1 MTFSRTW
8 EWPEF
13 IEFQSGH
20 WKIVTF
26 KIIVYIFV
34 DHFARAGKFGK
45 ILSSALKSAVAALPS
60 NFCKQS
66 LKKTKYTR
74 NWVWNHIIFALI
86 YENLLQ
92 ILPAEEYTTCK
103 RNGCVK
109 LRQEESG
116 LGSEEPISVPTLLQ
130 DAAAAYPDVSTHLFP
145 KELYFE
151 GYRKV
156 GKEKGS
162 SFWFRTS
169 LQVHTNYF
177 SRSISAQTLF
187 SMYVDRGA
195 QIFVSSWVT
204 SWVPWLGKMTIRH
217 NNTSVKVSAPWSL
230 LNYWWMWL
238 LMECAKWCSSQ
249 GRSRDGAA
257 KITLIYSPKAPANYD
272 KCIFPSW
279 GCSSIKR
286 LFWLKTWNNLGMNLH
301 FRSLHWKWNVKANGK
316 PGLMSDICVKSSW
329 QRVDLFTLD

>member
-1 MTFSRTW
+1 METNLLFQMKGHRPNSNTLAIPVPPDKEPAGRRSSGLAHLMSALHQNAAAVVNSKTQLNGPDQVKNSTDSNLFSVKNWRELTWLAIHRSCLFPVGVKIISKLSMTFSRTW
-8 EWPEF
+8 KWPEF

-20 WKIVTF
+20 WKTGTL
-26 KIIVYIFV
+26 KIIVYILV

-45 ILSSALKSAVAALPS
+45 ILSLAKKSAVAALAS
-60 NFCKQS
+60 SFCKQS

-156 GKEKGS
+156 GKERGS

-169 LQVHTNYF
+169 LWEKTSPYK
-177 SRSISAQTLF
+177 LF
-187 SMYVDRGA
+187 FKINFGSDFVQYVCR
-195 QIFVSSWVT
+195 
-204 SWVPWLGKMTIRH
+204 
-217 NNTSVKVSAPWSL
+217 
-230 LNYWWMWL
+230 
-238 LMECAKWCSSQ
+238 
-249 GRSRDGAA
+249 
-257 KITLIYSPKAPANYD
+257 
-272 KCIFPSW
+272 
-279 GCSSIKR
+279 
-286 LFWLKTWNNLGMNLH
+286 
-301 FRSLHWKWNVKANGK
+301 
-316 PGLMSDICVKSSW
+316 
-329 QRVDLFTLD
+329 